1 MVLLCYDA
9 GESRRGAV
17 LLRPFGGRD
26 KIAPLPSV
34 AAEPLWVLRSLL
46 YGELDFW
53 PWFPSFKVHP
63 FPDSQFH
70 YRLKD
75 GLRRGAL

>member
-26 KIAPLPSV
+26 QPSRRLRHGRQDRAPTF
-34 AAEPLWVLRSLL
+34 R
-46 YGELDFW
+46 
-53 PWFPSFKVHP
+53 
-63 FPDSQFH
+63 
-70 YRLKD
+70 
-75 GLRRGAL
+75 LRRSRARFLRVRRPRAEAIYMHRRMRTVGSC